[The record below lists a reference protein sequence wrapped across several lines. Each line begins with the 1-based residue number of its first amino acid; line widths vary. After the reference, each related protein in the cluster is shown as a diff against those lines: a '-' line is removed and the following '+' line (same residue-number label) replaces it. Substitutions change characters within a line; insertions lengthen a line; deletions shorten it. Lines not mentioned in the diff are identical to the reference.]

1 MMRRPYRFYLS
12 IILLTLVSLW
22 SNFHYHGEQAV
33 TRKSFNEFPL
43 RIGEWKGRE
52 LGLEPE
58 ILEVLRLSDYM
69 MRHYHTGEKGHPI
82 NFYIGYYE
90 SLSEEGYH
98 SPEFCLP
105 GGGWQIMEHRL
116 VDIPVDPSG
125 TSTIT
130 ANYVVLKKGLDTQLF
145 LYWYQDR
152 GRIITSD
159 YWAKFYVLWDA
170 ITKNRTDGA
179 LVRISTPIGDSVEAA
194 FKKQVEFIQSTFPLL
209 DPYLPA

>member
-12 IILLTLVSLW
+12 VILLTFVSLW
-22 SNFHYHGEQAV
+22 STFSYHGEQAV
-33 TRKSFNEFPL
+33 TRKSFDEFPL
-43 RIGEWKGRE
+43 NIGEWKGRE

-69 MRHYHTGEKGHPI
+69 MRHYHAGEKGQPI

-98 SPEFCLP
+98 SPKYCLP
-105 GGGWQIMEHRL
+105 GGGWQIMKQRL

-125 TSTIT
+125 TMTIT
-130 ANYVVLKKGLDTQLF
+130 ANYVVLKKGLDEQLF

-152 GRIITSD
+152 GRIIAND

-170 ITKNRTDGA
+170 ITINRTDGA

-209 DPYLPA
+209 GQYLPA